1 MKACVIGL
9 TPGLA
14 GFRRRG
20 DGNNEIRFRPGLAGE
35 RQACRGFFP
44 GQRVIEVIAAVVLA
58 GFDPAFAGAAD
69 AVATVER
76 DVDPETVRGVGNG
89 LVRTESI
96 NRVTPSS
103 KLSAI
108 LWSIASSSPM
118 RPAQMW

>member
-1 MKACVIGL
+1 MKACAIRL

-20 DGNNEIRFRPGLAGE
+20 NRNNEVGLRPGLAGE

-44 GQRVIEVIAAVVLA
+44 GQRVIEVIASVVLA

-76 DVDPETVRGVGNG
+76 DVDPNAIGGVGNG
-89 LVRTESI
+89 LVGAALDEARD
-96 NRVTPSS
+96 
-103 KLSAI
+103 AI
-108 LWSIASSSPM
+108 LP
-118 RPAQMW
+118 